1 MEVLEVS
8 MKYER
13 TCFMDCASRTI
24 VIPMSIMSSKN
35 CWCETKMSCSNNLTP
50 LILFISTF
58 SLIYCPIPLVIKMK
72 MKGDRGSPWW
82 IPLEGEKFY
91 EEDQFTRIE
100 KKGVEVKDIIHL
112 IQVDEK
118 PKSRT
123 ICWMYCLL
131 SLSKDLDI
139 SNLISIPTNL
149 VVISE
154 WTISHNI
161 IIPSILWR
169 PSTYVV
175 CSRYINLG
183 RIFLREFV
191 KTLAMIL

>member
-1 MEVLEVS
+1 M
-8 MKYER
+8 
-13 TCFMDCASRTI
+13 
-24 VIPMSIMSSKN
+24 
-35 CWCETKMSCSNNLTP
+35 
-50 LILFISTF
+50 
-58 SLIYCPIPLVIKMK
+58 
-72 MKGDRGSPWW
+72 
-82 IPLEGEKFY
+82 EGEKFY

-131 SLSKDLDI
+131 SLLKDLDI

-154 WTISHNI
+154 
-161 IIPSILWR
+161 
-169 PSTYVV
+169 
-175 CSRYINLG
+175 
-183 RIFLREFV
+183 
-191 KTLAMIL
+191 